1 MAIQD
6 YNAALQNAVKS
17 FNVAMRAACAAVS
30 QQMLLTT
37 VSASPSPTATVFT
50 VANIG
55 LIQAGFPIWVTVS
68 GSPVYTTV
76 TSVSGSAITVPNL
89 GAAPSAGA
97 NVGQTVTWYPEGAK
111 PAVRNYPHVTAQ
123 FLRLGSYNARRQRLM
138 SEVQIDIFTN
148 DQHQADARRIAGNL
162 LVALGISIDN
172 PLQFAEIT
180 QTDSESGYNLPLLP
194 MDLILLRGFESLGD
208 PDPSVTHLF
217 SEFQLF
223 HE

>member
-6 YNAALQNAVKS
+6 YNTALQNAVKS
-17 FNVAMRAACAAVS
+17 FNVAMRAACN
-30 QQMLLTT
+30 T
-37 VSASPSPTATVFT
+37 VS
-50 VANIG
+50 
-55 LIQAGFPIWVTVS
+55 
-68 GSPVYTTV
+68 
-76 TSVSGSAITVPNL
+76 TSL
-89 GAAPSAGA
+89 
-97 NVGQTVTWYPEGAK
+97 GQTVTWYPEGAK
-111 PAVRNYPHVTAQ
+111 PAVRSYPHVTAQ

-148 DQHQADARRIAGNL
+148 DQHQADARRIAGKL
-162 LVALGISIDN
+162 LVAIGISVDN

-180 QTDSESGYNLPLLP
+180 QTDSESGYSLPLLP